1 MQENPMESKTENLKQ
16 GESILAESKSKEKT
30 GIKQGILFGLVPH
43 LGCIGFIAAS
53 VLGATFAVEL
63 FKPLLLNPWFFYIL
77 IAISIGFATIASAF
91 YLRRNGILSIAGIA
105 RKKQYLATMYG
116 STIAVNLLLF
126 LVIFPMMANFGSAS
140 MAALP
145 AAGAGGNTVSQL
157 RLQVE
162 IPCSG
167 HAPLISSELR
177 KLPGVTAVA
186 FQFPNLFDV
195 TFDSAKTT
203 KQQLL
208 SIEVFETYKAS
219 VVSETDS
226 ESSGRIQLDGTYPES
241 NNSSG
246 AGLSEAIVQK
256 KSPACSADPQ
266 SGSCCGTASCGC
278 GSE

>member
-1 MQENPMESKTENLKQ
+1 MVSAAIVAGDFMQDISTENK
-16 GESILAESKSKEKT
+16 AKEKT
-30 GIKQGILFGLVPH
+30 SIRQGILFGLIPH

-126 LVIFPMMANFGSAS
+126 LVIFPMTANFDTGSLAT
-140 MAALP
+140 LP
-145 AAGAGGNTVSQL
+145 AANATNQTISQL

-177 KLPGVTAVA
+177 KLSGVTSVA
-186 FQFPNLFDV
+186 FQFPNFFDV

-208 SIEVFETYKAS
+208 SIEVFKTYSAK
-219 VVSETDS
+219 VVSES
-226 ESSGRIQLDGTYPES
+226 NAEGFNSGGVQ
-241 NNSSG
+241 
-246 AGLSEAIVQK
+246 LSEGIAAKQLQ
-256 KSPACSADPQ
+256 AGSAAAQ
-266 SGSCCGTASCGC
+266 GGSCCGTASCGC
-278 GSE
+278 GAK